1 MKYPLILDPHH
12 WAAQL
17 RAATAF
23 GLNSCRRNRQR
34 SNSQHLPVSDL
45 VIYDE
50 NTDVNHLLKRPGQY
64 IEKANFTDTRVKQDF
79 EPATDADRNALRKC
93 TIEVFANTEDLN
105 RRKEYLETIGKAAA
119 VFGGY
124 VYPHKN
130 VLVRIDFKLPPEQAE
145 QYRQAL
151 DSL

>member
-1 MKYPLILDPHH
+1 MKYPLILILIIGLLSCVQPQHSALTLADVT
-12 WAAQL
+12 
-17 RAATAF
+17 TAF
-23 GLNSCRRNRQR
+23 EQ
-34 SNSQHLPVSDL
+34 QHLPVSDL